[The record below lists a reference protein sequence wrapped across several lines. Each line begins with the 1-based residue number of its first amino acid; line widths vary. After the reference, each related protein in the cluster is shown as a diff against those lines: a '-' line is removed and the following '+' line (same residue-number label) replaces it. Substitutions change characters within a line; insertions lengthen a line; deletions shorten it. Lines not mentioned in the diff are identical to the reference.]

1 MAVQERAGWLD
12 VELHPTDL
20 LAPLAVATLMSAG
33 YLKATPLLDWL
44 PIDLTLLGAVLVGI
58 GICVTQIRLRSR
70 LPSGVVPVL
79 LLWVTFVPGWV
90 LADPNPYTA
99 QKTVRLFTLTLLSAL
114 GAVYLL
120 RTPTRQRV
128 WCWLLLLV
136 GTLAVGTAVVS
147 PDAASQEIQRL
158 AAQGSDTIEIGRA
171 AGAALLILCI
181 GGATRAIPRLIAV
194 PGAVLFAWAGAQ
206 TGSRGPILAVVISLA
221 VVAVLKPGTAVQR
234 VGRIIAG
241 AGLVAVLSWATAK
254 LAAGTFAWQ
263 RITGL
268 LSDPS
273 SDPSSITRLTLN
285 RLAAQEIV
293 HTPLGIGW
301 GDLYNHIPEGAS
313 LSSGYF
319 EYTHNAITE
328 ATLEGGWLA
337 GAALVVFIVAALRR
351 LTAGA
356 TTPLGTMLL
365 GIAVYFVANAMVSG
379 DLNGNRTMFAALAAA
394 WTVSR
399 LEVRGDADE
408 ALPAGAA
415 DTAVVPLSDAPPPP
429 PRR

>member
-1 MAVQERAGWLD
+1 VVPVTAVGARRRWLD

-20 LAPLAVATLMSAG
+20 LAPVAVSALLFAG
-33 YLKATPLLDWL
+33 YLKATPLLAWL
-44 PIDLTLLGAVLVGI
+44 PIDLTLLGAISVCVGI
-58 GICVTQIRLRSR
+58 VFAQARLRGR
-70 LPSGVVPVL
+70 LPAGVIPVL
-79 LLWVTFVPGWV
+79 LLWATFVPGWV
-90 LADPNPYTA
+90 LAESNPYAA

-120 RTPTRQRV
+120 NTPARRRI

-147 PDAASQEIQRL
+147 PDAASHEIQRL

-171 AGAALLILCI
+171 AGAALLILCV
-181 GGATRAIPRLIAV
+181 GGATRAIPRLIAI
-194 PGAVLFAWAGAQ
+194 PGAVLFAWAAAQ
-206 TGSRGPILAVVISLA
+206 TGSRGPILAVVVSLA
-221 VVAVLKPGTAVQR
+221 VVAVLKPGTAFQR
-234 VGRIIAG
+234 GGRILAG
-241 AGLVAVLSWATAK
+241 AGVVALLSWATAK

-268 LSDPS
+268 FVSPT

-285 RLAAQEIV
+285 RLAVEQIV
-293 HTPLGIGW
+293 RTPLGIGW

-337 GAALVVFIVAALRR
+337 GGALIVFIVAALRR

-365 GIAVYFVANAMVSG
+365 AIAVYFVANAMVSG
-379 DLNGNRTMFAALAAA
+379 DLNGNRTKFAALAIA

-399 LEVRGDADE
+399 LEMRGDADKPAE
-408 ALPAGAA
+408 ARVADLPH
-415 DTAVVPLSDAPPPP
+415 
-429 PRR
+429 R